1 MAAYL
6 ARYVSGCPF
15 CRFELGRSAGKHLS
29 LSPDSSIM
37 QCYYFYAIQLLMTKL
52 QGLIPAAGKGVRAR
66 PYTQDIHKGMLD
78 IHGAP
83 NIQRI
88 VGIMRDQ
95 LAIEEIVIV
104 IGHLGE
110 TIQAYFGDG
119 SNFGVKIRYVENNDL
134 DKGLAWSI
142 ALAER
147 EITAEYFCIMLCDE
161 CYISSNH
168 NEILSFNYY
177 DYSVT
182 CCGLTVDD
190 NRLIQK
196 NFAIYLDAH
205 QNIKALEEK
214 PKVVSSRILG
224 TGTFVCDRSIFAH
237 LTMLFELNSEDGVDF
252 VSALNELHQTQAT
265 LGFFQIE
272 GTYVNINDRDSLH
285 LAKYHERKR
294 CFERSAAGLLIYSE
308 GHETNINFTIQRY
321 AELDIFETISV
332 VLPSRNTIEDRVLA
346 HGAVPIVCP
355 PDSNDYGAKLRHAMN
370 LASEDIIILTEAD
383 YSFSARDVE
392 KLLTYL
398 PEADMVIGSRTTRQL
413 IEQGSNMRGMVRL
426 AHHALG
432 LLVEILWWNR
442 RGRFTDVGCTFRAI
456 WKSSW
461 ETIKHDLISDGPEFS
476 AEMMIELMRQ
486 HQRVIEIPVNY
497 FNQSQS
503 TKKQYQTVSIFF
515 RFLKLIFTRRLSR
528 NPEKSS
534 RWRHKLHKS
543 SDANT

>member
-1 MAAYL
+1 MN
-6 ARYVSGCPF
+6 
-15 CRFELGRSAGKHLS
+15 
-29 LSPDSSIM
+29 
-37 QCYYFYAIQLLMTKL
+37 KL

-66 PYTQDIHKGMLD
+66 PYTHDIHKGMLD

-104 IGHLGE
+104 IGYLGE
-110 TIQAYFGDG
+110 TIKAYFGDG
-119 SNFGVKIRYVENNDL
+119 SNFGVKIRYVQNNDL

-142 ALAER
+142 NLAQQEVSS
-147 EITAEYFCIMLCDE
+147 EHFCIMLCDE

-168 NEILSFNYY
+168 NELLNFEYSNYT
-177 DYSVT
+177 VT
-182 CCGLTVDD
+182 CCGLPVDD

-196 NFAIYLDAH
+196 NFAVYLDEH
-205 QNIKALEEK
+205 QKVKALEEK
-214 PKVVSSRILG
+214 PTVVSSRILG
-224 TGTFVCDRSIFAH
+224 TGTFVCSSSIFTH
-237 LTMLFELNSEDGVDF
+237 LTMLFELNPAEGVDF
-252 VSALNELHQTQAT
+252 VGALNELHQRQPS

-272 GTYVNINDRDSLH
+272 GTYVNINDRDSLY

-294 CFERSAAGLLIYSE
+294 RFEQSAAGLLIYSE
-308 GHETNINFTIQRY
+308 GHEANINFTIQRY
-321 AELDIFETISV
+321 AELGIFATISV
-332 VLPSRNTIEDRVLA
+332 VLPSDNTIKDKVLA

-355 PDSNDYGAKLRHAMN
+355 AGSTRYGAKLRHAMHQ
-370 LASEDIIILTEAD
+370 ATEDIIVLTEAD
-383 YSFSARDVE
+383 YSFSARDVD

-413 IEQGSNMRGMVRL
+413 IEQGSNMRGLVRL

-432 LLVEILWWNR
+432 FLVEILWWNR

-461 ETIKHDLISDGPEFS
+461 DSIQDDLTSDGPEFS

-503 TKKQYQTVSIFF
+503 TKKQYQTATLFF
-515 RFLKLIFTRRLSR
+515 RFIKLIVGRRLSGQ
-528 NPEKSS
+528 PS
-534 RWRHKLHKS
+534 RPQREQVLHKS
-543 SDANT
+543 GGINT